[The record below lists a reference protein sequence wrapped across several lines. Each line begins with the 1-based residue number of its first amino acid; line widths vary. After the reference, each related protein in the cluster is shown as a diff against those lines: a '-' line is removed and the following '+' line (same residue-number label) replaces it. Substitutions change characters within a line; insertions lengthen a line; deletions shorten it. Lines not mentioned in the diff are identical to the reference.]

1 LHDHE
6 SLVQGALK
14 GVSVT
19 SGERA
24 GQVLAAEQGRLA
36 GGGRPRVYVHIGE
49 PKAGTTFL
57 QEAMWRNRARL
68 AAQGVV
74 LPGHYP
80 EDHFRACQDL
90 RDIPRVASDPA
101 ASWTGEWEILA
112 GQARRAPEV
121 AIISHELFAA
131 CDAGQADRAV
141 RSLLPAEVHIVLT
154 VRDLGTLLPAEW
166 QETVKNRNTLEWERW
181 LGGVIDI
188 ESVSA
193 TRRQWKFWKVH
204 DTLAILDLWSRHI
217 PPDQVH
223 VVTLPQ
229 RGLSEERLWE
239 RFASVIGVDPRSVDL
254 SLARSNPSLGVTETE
269 FLRRLNKAIPE
280 EMPDWFYMRNIKEI
294 TNRVL
299 GGRAHQRPLLLP
311 TDRRGWAREQGEILV
326 AGLRDAKFDVVG
338 DPGELVPPSS
348 AEPYVRPADLPVD
361 GLLEAAVEAAAA
373 LAIGHY
379 RRKFLPKPRR
389 QRQRLGGPRQLVSRL
404 KWSMV
409 TSPRIKHAI
418 REASRFPP
426 VRYLRI
432 IAWRVIERPA
442 HHRDR
447 PGRGSAV
454 A

>member
-1 LHDHE
+1 
-6 SLVQGALK
+6 
-14 GVSVT
+14 VT
-19 SGERA
+19 SGEGE
-24 GQVLAAEQGRLA
+24 GQVLAARHGRPA
-36 GGGRPRVYVHIGE
+36 GGARPRIYLHIGE

-57 QEAMWRNRARL
+57 QQAMWRNRAQL
-68 AAQGVV
+68 AAQGIA

-90 RDIPRVASDPA
+90 RGIPKLASDPA
-101 ASWTGEWEILA
+101 ASWIGEWEILA
-112 GQARRAPEV
+112 GQARRAPEAAV
-121 AIISHELFAA
+121 ISHELFAA

-193 TRRQWKFWKVH
+193 GRRQWKFWKVH

-223 VVTLPQ
+223 VVILPR
-229 RGLSEERLWE
+229 RGSPDARLWE
-239 RFASVIGVDPRSVDL
+239 RFASVIGVDPGCVDL
-254 SLARSNPSLGVTETE
+254 SLARSNSSLGVPEIE
-269 FLRRLNKAIPE
+269 FLRRLNRAIPE
-280 EMPDWFYMRNIKEI
+280 EMPDWFYMRNIKDI
-294 TNRVL
+294 TQRTL
-299 GGRAHQRPLLLP
+299 GGRPDQAPLLLP
-311 TDRRGWAREQGEILV
+311 TARRAWAREQGEILV
-326 AGLRDAKFDVVG
+326 AGLRDAKFDIVG
-338 DPGELVPPSS
+338 DFSELLPRPA

-361 GLLEAAVEAAAA
+361 QILDAAVEAAAG
-373 LAIGHY
+373 LAMGHY
-379 RRKFLPKPRR
+379 RRKFPPKR
-389 QRQRLGGPRQLVSRL
+389 QRQRLGGPRQMVSRL

-409 TSPRIKHAI
+409 TSPRIKHAL
-418 REASRFPP
+418 REASRVSA

-432 IAWRVIERPA
+432 VAWRVIERPV

-447 PGRGSAV
+447 SEQGAPQNPPVARRSPG
-454 A
+454 